1 MHEDDTGRCGEWST
15 IGEYQMTLMNAN
27 EREVDGIKKV
37 GWVKKETELWVGLNI
52 DSRYEFA

>member
-1 MHEDDTGRCGEWST
+1 VVDDR
-15 IGEYQMTLMNAN
+15 EYQMTLMNAN